1 MLVTSL
7 DIPEANTKGTISGT
21 DSCTSVGAS
30 FLGLFS
36 LLNPLI
42 MCVRFVR
49 SILRH
54 YFRRPETTEILFK
67 KLEEKGKAKSPLRW
81 ALSKSNLP
89 AFLSL
94 VWNFVKVSSISE
106 WRSKY
111 FHTATNFQE
120 EFKIEFTENW
130 KKGLKIINLRQNFS
144 SFNFRRKIV
153 KAVKG
158 TVSIFISLL
167 IITWIDPWKH
177 HFHKPE
183 FSVFN
188 SESPKA
194 VSPPNKKLEKVFHS
208 KIFVKI
214 LSDSIRS

>member
-67 KLEEKGKAKSPLRW
+67 KLEEKGKAKSP
-81 ALSKSNLP
+81 
-89 AFLSL
+89 F
-94 VWNFVKVSSISE
+94 F
-106 WRSKY
+106 
-111 FHTATNFQE
+111 
-120 EFKIEFTENW
+120 
-130 KKGLKIINLRQNFS
+130 FS
-144 SFNFRRKIV
+144 SLS
-153 KAVKG
+153 A
-158 TVSIFISLL
+158 
-167 IITWIDPWKH
+167 
-177 HFHKPE
+177 
-183 FSVFN
+183 
-188 SESPKA
+188 
-194 VSPPNKKLEKVFHS
+194 LEKQFAGFSQFSLKFRQSKFDFGVKI
-208 KIFVKI
+208 KIFPYCHKFSRRI
-214 LSDSIRS
+214 